1 MKSVSIVF
9 FLALTA
15 SACSVQSNK
24 EGDIDNDFTDEEI
37 LDNNDFNSSF
47 TTSPYYKRWNANG
60 DQVVDRTEFAQGF
73 FATIDKDDDDILNNQ
88 EWQNAQ
94 EAYFGSDDMADYQ
107 TLDVWDQ
114 DGDELVQPEEFAQV
128 LEQTDYFAEW
138 DEDGSDQLEEGEVAE
153 GVFAMWDTDGNG
165 VIEAEEY
172 TDWFEKRQSD

>member
-1 MKSVSIVF
+1 MITV
-9 FLALTA
+9 
-15 SACSVQSNK
+15 ACSVQSNK
-24 EGDIDNDFTDEEI
+24 EGDVDNDFTDEEI

-73 FATIDKDDDDILNNQ
+73 FATIDKDDDGTLSNQ

-107 TLDVWDQ
+107 SLDRWDQ
-114 DGDELVQPEEFAQV
+114 NNDGQVQSSEFAQV